1 MKLIIVEGPDNTGK
15 STVVNHL
22 YDLLTEIGG
31 ISPTHVKVIHC
42 VKPDGKTNEEKIK
55 YIDEYNQDLIDNLID
70 ASEIDTYDYIILD
83 RSWYSEYVYGQIYR
97 GRTEE
102 ECADIITDY
111 QRIMSL
117 QYKNYGDNVWL
128 VMLNADNPDFL
139 VKHEDGK
146 SLSMNTENPRDF
158 MKKEIDMFN
167 DLYDN
172 LVTCNK
178 VRVNVNNKDNTDFK
192 SFDEVYKEVAYGLF

>member
-1 MKLIIVEGPDNTGK
+1 
-15 STVVNHL
+15 
-22 YDLLTEIGG
+22 
-31 ISPTHVKVIHC
+31 
-42 VKPDGKTNEEKIK
+42 
-55 YIDEYNQDLIDNLID
+55 
-70 ASEIDTYDYIILD
+70 
-83 RSWYSEYVYGQIYR
+83 
-97 GRTEE
+97 
-102 ECADIITDY
+102 
-111 QRIMSL
+111 MSL